1 MENDI
6 KWKDYS
12 NIPLKHETF
21 HKKDEIATVLM
32 DKYYRSKQRKKRKR
46 LLLRIAAS
54 VALFTGGIGI
64 TYFASEKSIQSDM
77 YLANHTLPD
86 GSKVTIFPDSK
97 IEYNT
102 LLWNFERKVAMRGSV
117 EFDVVKAGTTFSVE
131 TNKLEVT
138 VLGTIFKVAETG
150 DITDIS
156 CTKGHVLVS
165 SPIGAQE
172 LKAGDSLSVSG
183 NSYQLTTAQ
192 QDADI
197 SDLDSTPDPESIIL
211 DAIPLK
217 ELVIRL
223 EQIFNQ
229 KFIIEINRSE
239 VRYSGP
245 ILKNDLKGT
254 LQLISLSCN
263 IQIKND
269 NGIYMLY

>member
-12 NIPLKHETF
+12 KIPLKHETF
-21 HKKDEIATVLM
+21 HKKEEIATILM
-32 DKYYRSKQRKKRKR
+32 DKYYRSKQKKKRKR
-46 LLLRIAAS
+46 LFLRIAAS

-64 TYFASEKSIQSDM
+64 TYFASEKSIGSDM

-86 GSKVTIFPDSK
+86 GSQVTIYPDSK

-102 LLWNFERKVAMRGSV
+102 LLWNFERRVAMKGSV
-117 EFDVVKAGTTFSVE
+117 EFDVVKAGSTFSVE
-131 TNKLEVT
+131 TNKLEVK
-138 VLGTIFKVAETG
+138 VLGTVFKVAETG
-150 DITDIS
+150 DITDVS
-156 CTKGHVLVS
+156 CTEGHVLVS

-183 NSYQLTTAQ
+183 NSYQLTTSQ
-192 QDADI
+192 QEAETT
-197 SDLDSTPDPESIIL
+197 DLDSVADSETIIL

-239 VRYSGP
+239 ILYSGP

-254 LQLISLSCN
+254 LQLVSLSCN
-263 IQIKND
+263 IQIKDD